1 MEIFHLRYFVAVAEN
16 LSFSRAARQLHMATS
31 PLSQR
36 IRDLERELGRRLFDR
51 DSHHVALTPAGAALL
66 PAAKDV
72 LGRFDDLPW
81 RLRQALGTERRA
93 AYVGVVPAL
102 HPALRERLAR
112 LETRCADEYDVKRW
126 PGNSG
131 NLVAAVQRGDL
142 AMALVHLP
150 VHAEGIEVL
159 ELLHEPL
166 GALLPG
172 AEFGGRSSV
181 SLSELT
187 DHTYVTSAP
196 GTLPTYF
203 DQLKVRLKAA
213 GIHREINLDI
223 GDYASV
229 REIVANGSVFGITL
243 LSTGSR
249 GEGKDTSVVLPFRDF
264 SPALATGLVWRRDR
278 ARPDGDLHS
287 LIGAARAVFAAP
299 LDAAESPDVS
309 AGAPGSVS
317 AGSPADVTEAPPAAS
332 APHPHPPRGLR

>member
-36 IRDLERELGRRLFDR
+36 IRDLERELDQRLFDR
-51 DSHHVALTPAGAALL
+51 DSHHVALTRAGAALL
-66 PAAKDV
+66 PVAKDV
-72 LGRFDDLPW
+72 LGRFDDIPW
-81 RLRQALGTERRA
+81 QLRRALGPERRA

-102 HPALRERLAR
+102 HPRLRERLGR
-112 LETRCADEYDVKRW
+112 LEARCAEEFDVKRW

-131 NLVAAVQRGDL
+131 NLLNAVQRGDL

-166 GALLPG
+166 GALLP
-172 AEFGGRSSV
+172 AAAFAGRKAV

-187 DHTYVTSAP
+187 DYTYVTSAP

-213 GIHREINLDI
+213 GIHKEVNLNI

-243 LSTGSR
+243 LSAEGPE
-249 GEGKDTSVVLPFRDF
+249 GENGASVVLPFRDF
-264 SPALATGLVWRRDR
+264 SPSLATGLVWRRDR
-278 ARPDGDLHS
+278 AEPDGDLHG
-287 LIGAARAVFAAP
+287 LVREAGAVF
-299 LDAAESPDVS
+299 
-309 AGAPGSVS
+309 
-317 AGSPADVTEAPPAAS
+317 S
-332 APHPHPPRGLR
+332 APA

>member
-36 IRDLERELGRRLFDR
+36 IRDLERELDQRLFDR
-51 DSHHVALTPAGAALL
+51 DSHHVALTRAGTALL
-66 PAAKDV
+66 PVAKDV
-72 LGRFDDLPW
+72 LGRFDDIPW
-81 RLRQALGTERRA
+81 QLRRALGPERRA

-102 HPALRERLAR
+102 HPQLRGRLGQ
-112 LETRCADEYDVKRW
+112 LEARCAEEFDVKRW

-131 NLVAAVQRGDL
+131 NLLSAVQRGDL

-166 GALLPG
+166 GALLPAAAFDG
-172 AEFGGRSSV
+172 QSSV

-187 DHTYVTSAP
+187 EYTYVTSAP

-213 GIHREINLDI
+213 GIHKEINLNI

-243 LSTGSR
+243 LSA
-249 GEGKDTSVVLPFRDF
+249 GEREEEGQAASVVLPFRDF

-278 ARPDGDLHS
+278 AEPDGDLHG
-287 LIGAARAVFAAP
+287 LVREAGAVF
-299 LDAAESPDVS
+299 
-309 AGAPGSVS
+309 
-317 AGSPADVTEAPPAAS
+317 S
-332 APHPHPPRGLR
+332 APSDPR